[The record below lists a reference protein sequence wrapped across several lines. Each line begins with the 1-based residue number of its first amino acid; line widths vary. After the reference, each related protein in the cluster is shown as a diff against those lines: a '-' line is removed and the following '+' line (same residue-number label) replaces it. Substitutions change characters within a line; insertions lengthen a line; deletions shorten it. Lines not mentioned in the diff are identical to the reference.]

1 MPISSKIA
9 RQMEEASWIRKMF
22 EEGVRLAGQVGAG
35 NIHDFTLGNPDLE
48 PPPEFVESLRDLVV
62 RPRTGMHRYMPNAG
76 YPEVREAVA
85 RWVREESG
93 VEIGGKHV
101 ILAVGAGGGLNVVL
115 KALLDPGDEVVVF
128 APYFPEYAFY
138 IDNHGGVLR
147 VVETDGRF
155 RIDFDRLE
163 AAIGPRTK
171 AVFVNSPNNP
181 TGVVYD
187 AAVLARLGGLL
198 RDRSRKL
205 GRAIYLVSD
214 DPYKKILFDGTQY
227 SHVFRH
233 YESSIAVYSHSKDLG
248 LAGERIGHVAV
259 HPAADSAEALVA
271 GMTFAIRVL
280 GFVNAPGLMQL
291 AIRDVLRACIDPSV
305 YQRRRDVLH
314 GALTELGF
322 ECVKPRGAFYLF
334 PRSLEPDDRK
344 FARVCLGKNILIVP
358 GVGFGRS
365 GHFRI
370 SLTSSDRAIEASLPA
385 WREVAK
391 TYATV

>member
-22 EEGVRLAGQVGAG
+22 EEGVRLAKQVGAG
-35 NIHDFTLGNPDLE
+35 GIHDFTLGNPDLE
-48 PPPEFVESLRDLVV
+48 PPPEFVASLRDLVV
-62 RPRTGMHRYMPNAG
+62 RPRAGMHRYMPNAG
-76 YPEVREAVA
+76 FPDVREAVA
-85 RWVREESG
+85 KWVREESG
-93 VEIGGKHV
+93 VDVGGKHV

-115 KALLDPGDEVVVF
+115 KTLLDPGDEVVVF
-128 APYFPEYAFY
+128 APFFPEYAFY
-138 IDNHGGVLR
+138 VDNHGGVLV
-147 VVETDGRF
+147 VVETDDRF
-155 RIDFDRLE
+155 RIDLDRLD

-181 TGVVYD
+181 TGAVYD
-187 AAVLARLGGLL
+187 AATLARLGEFLA
-198 RDRSRKL
+198 DRSRRL
-205 GRAIYLVSD
+205 GRPIYLVSD
-214 DPYKKILFDGTQY
+214 DPYKKILFDGATY

-233 YESSIAVYSHSKDLG
+233 YENSIAVYSHSKDLG

-271 GMTFAIRVL
+271 GMTFSIRVL

-291 AIRDVLRACIDPSV
+291 AIRDVLRASIDPRV
-305 YQRRRDVLH
+305 YQRRRDVLY
-314 GALTELGF
+314 GALGELGF

-334 PRSLEPDDRK
+334 PRSLEPDDRR
-344 FARVCLGKNILIVP
+344 FAQACLRQNILVVP

-370 SLTSSDRAIEASLPA
+370 SLTASDAAIEASLPA
-385 WREVAK
+385 WREVARA
-391 TYATV
+391 YSIA